1 MIGLHLN
8 QKGAYALRRDENPIR
23 RENPSGAVRWIAR
36 YTGRDGKRRS
46 AGTFAVE
53 GPCRRRLDDGTC
65 CAKHAILA
73 AYEAE
78 SQPEAAALPVTVRA
92 YFEETWLQR
101 HPRPERT
108 EAGYRRLNAV
118 MDAPTQDGPLGG
130 LAMDGV
136 RPRHL
141 DDLVDHMLRV
151 QGRAAGGARQIV
163 GVISTMFI
171 DAIRDEKA
179 EVNPAAYI
187 TIRDSD
193 PRVRKPKR
201 RKVILS
207 WAQMHEFAAAAGRYE
222 AMIRVFSDCGPRLG
236 EVFALERVHDCGEW
250 MLFENKAWRG
260 RVSEGTKSNDGRTA
274 PIGPGLRA
282 ILDAYAT
289 PLHGPLF
296 PSPSGKVWTDRDFYR
311 VVWNPAREA
320 SGLAV
325 TPHMFRHSFTSLM
338 RAAGVDPADL
348 AKATGHTV
356 ATATAHYTHSTG
368 ATFDAMRRAVG

>member
-1 MIGLHLN
+1 MIGLHAN
-8 QKGAYALRRDENPIR
+8 RKGEFVLRRNETPLR
-23 RENPSGAVRWIAR
+23 RVTGGKVRWVAR
-36 YTGRDGKRRS
+36 YTGDDGKRQS
-46 AGTFAVE
+46 AGTFAIE
-53 GPCRRRLDDGTC
+53 GPCRKRRDDGEC
-65 CAKHAILA
+65 CAQHRIWW
-73 AYEAE
+73 AYEQD
-78 SQPEAAALPVTVRA
+78 SQQEETPPVTVRR

-101 HPRPERT
+101 HPRSERT
-108 EAGYRRLNAV
+108 EAGYKRLNAV
-118 MDAPTQDGPLGG
+118 MGAPMQDGPFGD
-130 LAMDGV
+130 LAVDAV

-151 QGRAAGGARQIV
+151 DGRAASGARQVI

-193 PRVRKPKR
+193 PRVQKPKR

-207 WAQMHEFAAAAGRYE
+207 WAQMHEFAAAAGQYE
-222 AMIRVFSDCGPRLG
+222 PAIRVLSDCGLRIG
-236 EVFALERVHDCGEW
+236 ELFALERAHDCRDF
-250 MLFENKAWRG
+250 LLVENKAWRG
-260 RVSEGTKSNDGRTA
+260 RVSEGTKSNDGRVV
-274 PIGPGLRA
+274 PIPPGLRA

-296 PSPSGKVWTDRDFYR
+296 PSPTGRVWTDIDFYR
-311 VVWNPAREA
+311 VAWNPAREA

-325 TPHMFRHSFTSLM
+325 TPHMFRHGFVSHM

-356 ATATAHYTHSTG
+356 ATATNHYVASTG
-368 ATFDAMRRAVG
+368 TTFDAMRRAVG